1 MKPTIALIEDDDFTR
16 FTLVSAVKQLGF
28 DVVYDSSSA
37 SQALLAIPQLRPDLA
52 ILDLHLGAGPS
63 GVDLARSLRAQLPNL
78 GLVILSSF
86 EDPRLLNSSLPSVP
100 AGALYLTKSSVRD
113 GATLNAA
120 LTKALLLSVDDKA
133 TSQVNSSPFSKFSSI
148 QLETLRLMA
157 KGLSNAEIAKRRFVT
172 EKSVEISISRI
183 AKKLGLQ
190 KSDTINQRVHIANV
204 YFRASGQSLEDD

>member
-28 DVVYDSSSA
+28 DVIYESGSA
-37 SQALLAIPQLRPDLA
+37 SQAMLAVPQLKPDLA
-52 ILDLHLGAGPS
+52 ILDLHLGAGPT
-63 GVDLARSLRAQLPNL
+63 GVDLARSLRTQLPNL
-78 GLVILSSF
+78 GLLILSSF
-86 EDPRLLNSSLPSVP
+86 EDPRLLNSSLPAVP
-100 AGALYLTKSSVRD
+100 AGALYLTKSSIRD
-113 GATLNAA
+113 GAALNSA
-120 LTKALLLSVDDKA
+120 LTKALLLRGDEKV
-133 TSQVNSSPFSKFSSI
+133 TSQVTNSPFSKFSAI

-190 KSDTINQRVHIANV
+190 KNDTINQRVHIANV